1 MKRDVLSGS
10 SSHRLAGVAL
20 APGRAGS
27 LPVAVPG
34 ATGGGLTWVS
44 SGRFSVPARTLR
56 GRDLRRERGQV
67 QRGAPVPVEPGAAGL
82 AVELP
87 LGEGELGSH
96 RTARRA
102 SSAGGIP

>member
-1 MKRDVLSGS
+1 MNVTFLSGS

-27 LPVAVPG
+27 LPVAVPV
-34 ATGGGLTWVS
+34 ATGGGLKWVS

-67 QRGAPVPVEPGAAGL
+67 ERGVVVPVQPVPQDGQWNSRSARVSL
-82 AVELP
+82 A
-87 LGEGELGSH
+87 
-96 RTARRA
+96 RTAPHA
-102 SSAGGIP
+102 EQ